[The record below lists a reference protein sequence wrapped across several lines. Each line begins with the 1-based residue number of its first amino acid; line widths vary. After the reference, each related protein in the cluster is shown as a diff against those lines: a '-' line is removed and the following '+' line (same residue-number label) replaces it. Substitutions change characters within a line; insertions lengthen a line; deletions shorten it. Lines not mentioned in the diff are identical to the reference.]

1 MSQSPF
7 EKPLGLLSII
17 NAKRL
22 SQKRILLSECVNRP
36 SPCSWHFPAD
46 ALEFRRRGSAF
57 RLSSSAD
64 PLFAT
69 LRRLLPCQSSAPL
82 ARATQPTTGIIRTR
96 GPTSLVISYN
106 ILPPRLFRSDNRLS
120 SNSLWR
126 GGPLQDRVESLS
138 AHRSTPKGVGGVP
151 FSVRA
156 PSTKRERGG

>member
-22 SQKRILLSECVNRP
+22 SQKRILLSECFNRP

-69 LRRLLPCQSSAPL
+69 LRRLLPCQSSPPL
-82 ARATQPTTGIIRTR
+82 CRT
-96 GPTSLVISYN
+96 
-106 ILPPRLFRSDNRLS
+106 PPRLLPPVRS
-120 SNSLWR
+120 
-126 GGPLQDRVESLS
+126 S
-138 AHRSTPKGVGGVP
+138 APSSTPSLHP
-151 FSVRA
+151 RTPPPPP
-156 PSTKRERGG
+156 PSS